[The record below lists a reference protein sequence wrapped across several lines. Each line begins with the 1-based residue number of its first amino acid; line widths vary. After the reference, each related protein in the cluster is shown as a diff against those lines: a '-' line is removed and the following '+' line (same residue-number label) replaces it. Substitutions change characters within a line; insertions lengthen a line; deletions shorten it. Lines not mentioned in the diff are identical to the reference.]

1 MDLPIDSKTSDFQI
15 YSKGD
20 ILLKRLLN
28 YYTSEKKAIICDITQ
43 GRTNLSLRIIDWFVT
58 NYSKNNRVRYNHNGV
73 EVSVYTDYKNQL
85 RAFSK
90 KMFDPFCRRKR
101 EEIEGIGTTTIGQ
114 MNFFKWAIE
123 KGVLNYIFSK
133 AKEIEC
139 SMNYSNSIK
148 NKKTTLEDDS
158 SVIKH
163 QNTGGFI
170 RETGNEYIVKFN

>member
-28 YYTSEKKAIICDITQ
+28 YYTSEKKAIISDITQ

-73 EVSVYTDYKNQL
+73 EVAVYTDYKNQL

-114 MNFFKWAIE
+114 LNFFKWAID
-123 KGVLNYIFSK
+123 KGVLNYIFSN
-133 AKEIEC
+133 AKDIEC
-139 SMNYSNSIK
+139 SMNYTNSIK
-148 NKKTTLEDDS
+148 NKKKNVGNAI
-158 SVIKH
+158 SVIK
-163 QNTGGFI
+163 NEIRPGFI
-170 RETGNEYIVKFN
+170 RETGTEYVVKFN